1 MWTPNP
7 HKSTQAS
14 TSWAMR
20 NLNEWFKWHN
30 QPKST
35 QASTSWA
42 MRNLN
47 EWFKWHNSQPGVERC
62 PEELL
67 TPDCSGD
74 TLNKWLQVYVRCTLP
89 KLETKQVSHTHR
101 RHYSLLT
108 GILRSMTA
116 QNPRYPNFIEKKSVV
131 FVGFHRCLGNLFRS
145 VKMALALKVDTH
157 GVFLSTFNVY
167 QGPQSPLA
175 QTHVYNYPSLRVPVL
190 SNSGLMNR

>member
-1 MWTPNP
+1 
-7 HKSTQAS
+7 
-14 TSWAMR
+14 
-20 NLNEWFKWHN
+20 
-30 QPKST
+30 
-35 QASTSWA
+35 

-131 FVGFHRCLGNLFRS
+131 FVDFHRCLGNSFRKLREDGIGAESRHAPSISIDIQCVPGTSKPGGVRLRSRSETKTALLHNRYTQHVHIIVLTLLFFCAGNCIKLQR
-145 VKMALALKVDTH
+145 
-157 GVFLSTFNVY
+157 NI
-167 QGPQSPLA
+167 
-175 QTHVYNYPSLRVPVL
+175 
-190 SNSGLMNR
+190 